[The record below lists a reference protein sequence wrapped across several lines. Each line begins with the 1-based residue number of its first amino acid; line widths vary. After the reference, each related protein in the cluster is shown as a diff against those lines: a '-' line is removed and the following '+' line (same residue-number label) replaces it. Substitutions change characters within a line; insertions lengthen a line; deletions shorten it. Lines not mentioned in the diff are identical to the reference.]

1 MKLELKFF
9 ASLREALKVSEE
21 NIDVPDSIKTI
32 AQLRVYL
39 ADRGGVWAEVLA
51 EGKVLRCAL
60 NHQMVDA
67 TTPLQEGAEIA
78 FFPPVTGG

>member
-21 NIDVPDSIKTI
+21 DIAVPDSIQTI

-67 TTPLQEGAEIA
+67 NTSLQEGAEIA

>member
-9 ASLREALKVSEE
+9 ASLREALKVSEQ
-21 NIDVPDSIKTI
+21 NMDVPDSIKTI

-39 ADRGGVWAEVLA
+39 ADRGGVWADVLA

-67 TTPLQEGAEIA
+67 NTPLQEGAEIA

>member
-21 NIDVPDSIKTI
+21 NMDVPDSIKTI

-39 ADRGGVWAEVLA
+39 ADRGGVWADVLA
-51 EGKVLRCAL
+51 EGRVLRCAL

-67 TTPLQEGAEIA
+67 NTPLQEGAEIA

>member
-21 NIDVPDSIKTI
+21 NLDVPDSIKTI

-39 ADRGGVWAEVLA
+39 ADRGGVWADVLA

-67 TTPLQEGAEIA
+67 NTPLQEGAEIA

>member
-39 ADRGGVWAEVLA
+39 ADRGGVWAEVPA

>member
-21 NIDVPDSIKTI
+21 NLAVPDSIKTI

-67 TTPLQEGAEIA
+67 NTSLQEGAEIA

>member
-32 AQLRVYL
+32 AQLRAYL

-51 EGKVLRCAL
+51 EGKLLRCAL
-60 NHQMVDA
+60 NHQMVD
-67 TTPLQEGAEIA
+67 TNTPLQEGAEIA

>member
-9 ASLREALKVSEE
+9 ASLREALQISEE
-21 NIDVPDSIKTI
+21 SISVPNSVHTI
-32 AQLRVYL
+32 ADLRKYL
-39 ADRGGVWAEVLA
+39 AKRGGAWSEVLA
-51 EGKVLRCAL
+51 DGKVLRCAL

-67 TTPLQEGAEIA
+67 STALQEGAEIA

>member
-21 NIDVPDSIKTI
+21 NMDAPDSIKTI

-39 ADRGGVWAEVLA
+39 AERGGVWAEVLA
-51 EGKVLRCAL
+51 EGKVRRCAL

-67 TTPLQEGAEIA
+67 NTPLQEGAEIA

>member
-39 ADRGGVWAEVLA
+39 AERGGVWAEVLV

-67 TTPLQEGAEIA
+67 NTPLQEGAEIA